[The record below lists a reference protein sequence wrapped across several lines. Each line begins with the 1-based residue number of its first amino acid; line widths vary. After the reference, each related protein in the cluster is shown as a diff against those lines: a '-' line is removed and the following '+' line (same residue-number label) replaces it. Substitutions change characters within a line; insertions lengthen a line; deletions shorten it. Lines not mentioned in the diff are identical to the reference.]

1 MTEEYRSVLSLV
13 VSGFKQ
19 SAREAKDAV
28 NEVRVALD
36 EVKQEDAFSQTASDA
51 KDAARAVQETAD
63 AARQTGEEARRAGQE
78 AQEAV
83 NEAKQA
89 VTDAAQQA
97 ERDAREAANTAKDAA
112 AEAAQATGQIGQE
125 VERVEEQTR
134 GGLFSNLVQ
143 RTISVFSTAFEFI
156 SGFAHGVAEE
166 YQAIREE
173 SAKAGESAVRS
184 AEESAAR
191 IQTGPIEKLKSAFS
205 SLFQGVVQG
214 ARRRN

>member
-28 NEVRVALD
+28 RDVREAVD
-36 EVKQEDAFSQTASDA
+36 EVNQAGDFSETAQEARNAA
-51 KDAARAVQETAD
+51 NAAREV
-63 AARQTGEEARRAGQE
+63 GEEARRAGQE

-89 VTDAAQQA
+89 VTDAEQQA